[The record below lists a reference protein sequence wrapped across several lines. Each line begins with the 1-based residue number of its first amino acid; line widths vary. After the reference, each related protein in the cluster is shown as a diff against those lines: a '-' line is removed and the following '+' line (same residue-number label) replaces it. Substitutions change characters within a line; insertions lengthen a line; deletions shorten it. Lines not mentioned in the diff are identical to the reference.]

1 VCDGGGAGSKAAPH
15 PTIHHS
21 EEPMKLILQATL
33 AAAAVSLAIAT
44 PARADANA
52 PASEPTHT
60 AQAEKRIECVHDKD
74 AKGNSP
80 RDDCVETPVREP
92 QTHKMVRCNE
102 EARTKQLHGDER
114 RAFMS
119 TCLKG

>member
-1 VCDGGGAGSKAAPH
+1 
-15 PTIHHS
+15 
-21 EEPMKLILQATL
+21 MKLILQATL
-33 AAAAVSLAIAT
+33 AAAVVSLAFAT
-44 PARADANA
+44 PARAEANA

-74 AKGNSP
+74 AKAGSP
-80 RDDCVETPVREP
+80 RDDCVEAPPAREP

-119 TCLKG
+119 ACLKG